1 MKQNEKR
8 PELLAPVGDIERL
21 KAAIR
26 FGADAVYLG
35 GTMFGMRSAP
45 ENFDSEQLEEAV
57 ACAHTAGV
65 NVYLTVNV
73 LPRNREL
80 NLLPQFLDHAAQCGV
95 DAFIISDLG
104 VLDYAKRYAPQ
115 TEIHISTQAGIVNFA
130 AAEAFYRLGAKRAVL
145 ARELSLEEIR
155 TIRKNIPSDMELECF
170 VHGAMC
176 VSFSGRCLLSNY
188 LVGRDSNRGDCAQ
201 PCRWNYSL
209 VEEKRP
215 GQFFPIEDRD
225 GGTFILNAKDLCM
238 IDHLPELID
247 AGIDSFKIEGRAKS
261 EYYVAVI
268 TNAYR
273 QAIDGYLAAPSPTY
287 RPAQWILDEVQKV
300 SYRDYCTGFFFGDP
314 KDDANISFRGGY
326 NRVWD
331 VMAIVDHSENGRV
344 YCTQRNRFF
353 TGDTLEVLLPGQAP
367 FSVTAQDLRNEA
379 GDMIDATNHPMMA
392 FSFACERPL
401 LKDAILRKAR

>member
-1 MKQNEKR
+1 
-8 PELLAPVGDIERL
+8 
-21 KAAIR
+21 
-26 FGADAVYLG
+26 
-35 GTMFGMRSAP
+35 
-45 ENFDSEQLEEAV
+45 
-57 ACAHTAGV
+57 
-65 NVYLTVNV
+65 
-73 LPRNREL
+73 
-80 NLLPQFLDHAAQCGV
+80 
-95 DAFIISDLG
+95 
-104 VLDYAKRYAPQ
+104 
-115 TEIHISTQAGIVNFA
+115 
-130 AAEAFYRLGAKRAVL
+130 
-145 ARELSLEEIR
+145 
-155 TIRKNIPSDMELECF
+155 
-170 VHGAMC
+170 
-176 VSFSGRCLLSNY
+176 
-188 LVGRDSNRGDCAQ
+188 
-201 PCRWNYSL
+201 
-209 VEEKRP
+209 
-215 GQFFPIEDRD
+215 
-225 GGTFILNAKDLCM
+225 M